1 MPSQDDLIAFL
12 NEHVS
17 YELLMLRYTRQQ
29 LPLELHPLDWNAKF
43 ESYFTHA
50 RLLCKFFSGTDDN
63 RNIAAH
69 DYVADFS
76 PSGRREMEGLLL
88 KLDQQIFHLGKQ
100 RAASERKLSIDDVDR
115 MSEWLEKN
123 AANFITAL
131 PEPYKKSWNSD
142 HADPSKL
149 KTTIKTGKGTGA
161 SAHPISLP
169 KQSNTAHVV
178 FTAVVS
184 QGIKPRDPR

>member
-1 MPSQDDLIAFL
+1 MPSRDDLIAFL

-29 LPLELHPLDWNAKF
+29 LRLELHPLDWNAKF

-50 RLLCKFFSGTDDN
+50 RILCNFFLGTDDN

-69 DYVADFS
+69 DYIAAFLPD
-76 PSGRREMEGLLL
+76 GRRQMEGLLL
-88 KLDQQIFHLGKQ
+88 KLGPQIFHLGKI
-100 RAASERKLSIDDVDR
+100 RTDAERKLSVKDVDR

-123 AANFITAL
+123 TILFIAAL

-149 KTTIKTGKGTGA
+149 PSTT
-161 SAHPISLP
+161 ISLP
-169 KQSNTAHVV
+169 RQSHTAHVA
-178 FTAVVS
+178 FTVVS
-184 QGIKPRDPR
+184 RDA